1 MKTIKIKKWLSH
13 IITTVLFATLLFMG
27 FVVISSKA
35 SGGTPNFLGYQ
46 LKTVLSGSMEPG
58 IHTGSIIA
66 VKPGGDMTRFKK
78 GDVIT
83 FKASEDKLITHRIYK
98 VKGNGAN
105 TSYVTK
111 GDNNDAPDLEP
122 VLANNVV
129 AQYKGFTVPYVGYGM
144 EFAQSKK
151 GTTLLMIVPGILLL
165 IYSVVTIWKAIREV
179 EVTKKE
185 DTPPAS
191 N

>member
-1 MKTIKIKKWLSH
+1 MKTIKVKKWLSN
-13 IITTVLFATLLFMG
+13 IVTTVLFATLLFMAV
-27 FVVISSKA
+27 VVISSKA
-35 SGGTPNFLGYQ
+35 SGGDPSFLGYQ
-46 LKTVLSGSMEPG
+46 LKTVLSGSMEPR

-83 FKASEDKLITHRIYK
+83 FKASENKLITHRINK
-98 VKGNGAN
+98 VEGSGSN
-105 TSYVTK
+105 TRYVTK

-122 VLANNVV
+122 VLANNAV
-129 AQYKGFTVPYVGYGM
+129 AEYKGFTVPYVGYGM

-165 IYSVVTIWKAIREV
+165 IYSVVTIWKAFREI

-185 DTPPAS
+185 ETPPVS